1 MLLKVMTFN
10 LRVDV
15 PADGINAFSNR
26 TEKIRRMLLSESP
39 DIIGTQEVNESML
52 TWAQQALC
60 EKYISV
66 GTGRQKDF
74 SGEGA
79 RILYDF
85 KKFALLRLETKWLS
99 ETPDVPESRYSVDQS
114 DCPRVYTLSEFV
126 ERNTRTVFRVINVHL
141 DHKGEAAMLCGAVQ
155 IMQRIAAENA
165 SFPMKTVL
173 TGDFNALPDSPA
185 VKTVRAHL
193 SDLTE
198 NLAGTFHDFGRLS
211 PQDRT
216 KIDYIFSDA
225 PAAKNAYIV
234 PDEPS
239 DGVYVSDHFPVC
251 AFLCL

>member
-1 MLLKVMTFN
+1 MTFN
-10 LRVDV
+10 ARINTPL
-15 PADGINAFSNR
+15 DGSNAFFNR

-39 DIIGTQEVNESML
+39 DIIGTQEMNESML
-52 TWAQQALC
+52 EWAQQALG

-79 RILYDF
+79 RIFYDF
-85 KKFALLRLETKWLS
+85 KKIALLRLDTKWLS
-99 ETPDVPESRYSVDQS
+99 ETPNVPESRYSVDQS
-114 DCPRVYTLSEFV
+114 ACPRVYTLAEFV
-126 ERNTRTVFRVINVHL
+126 DRKTRTVFRVINVHL
-141 DHKGEAAMLCGAVQ
+141 DHKGEAAKLCGAVQ
-155 IMQRIAAENA
+155 LMQRIAAEND

-173 TGDFNALPDSPA
+173 TGDFNALPDSPT

-198 NLAGTFHDFGRLS
+198 KIPGTFHGFGRLS
-211 PQDRT
+211 AKERQ

>member
-52 TWAQQALC
+52 TWAEHALC

-79 RILYDF
+79 RIFYDF

-114 DCPRVYTLSEFV
+114 ACPRVYTLAEFV
-126 ERNTRTVFRVINVHL
+126 VRNTRTVFRVINVHL
-141 DHKGEAAMLCGAVQ
+141 DHKGEAAKLCGAVQ
-155 IMQRIAAENA
+155 LMQRIAAENA

-173 TGDFNALPDSPA
+173 TGDFNALPDSPT

-198 NLAGTFHDFGRLS
+198 NLAGTFHGFGRLS
-211 PQDRT
+211 PQDRR

-225 PAAKNAYIV
+225 PAAKNACLV
-234 PDEPS
+234 PDEPQ

>member
-10 LRVDV
+10 LRIDL

-52 TWAQQALC
+52 AWAEQALGD
-60 EKYISV
+60 KYISV

-79 RILYDF
+79 RIFYDF

-114 DCPRVYTLSEFV
+114 ACPRVYTLAEFV
-126 ERNTRTVFRVINVHL
+126 DRKTRTVFRVINVHL
-141 DHKGEAAMLCGAVQ
+141 DHKGEAAKLCGAVQ
-155 IMQRIAAENA
+155 LMQRIAAENA

-173 TGDFNALPDSPA
+173 TGDFNALPDSPT

-198 NLAGTFHDFGRLS
+198 NLAGTFHGFGRLS
-211 PQDRT
+211 PQDRR

-225 PAAKNAYIV
+225 PAAKNACLV
-234 PDEPS
+234 PDEPQ

>member
-52 TWAQQALC
+52 TWAEHALC

-79 RILYDF
+79 RIFYDF

-114 DCPRVYTLSEFV
+114 DCPRVYTLAEFV

-141 DHKGEAAMLCGAVQ
+141 DHKGEAAKLCGAVQ
-155 IMQRIAAENA
+155 LMQRIAAENA

-173 TGDFNALPDSPA
+173 TGDFNALPDSPT

-198 NLAGTFHDFGRLS
+198 NLAGTFHGFGRLS
-211 PQDRT
+211 PQDRR

-225 PAAKNAYIV
+225 PAAKNACLV
-234 PDEPS
+234 PDEPQ

>member
-10 LRVDV
+10 LRIDL

-52 TWAQQALC
+52 AWAQQALGD
-60 EKYISV
+60 KYISV

-79 RILYDF
+79 RIFYDF

-114 DCPRVYTLSEFV
+114 DCPRVYTLAEFV

-141 DHKGEAAMLCGAVQ
+141 DHKGEAAKLCGAVQ

-173 TGDFNALPDSPA
+173 TGDFNALPDSPT

-198 NLAGTFHDFGRLS
+198 NLAGTFHGFGRLS
-211 PQDRT
+211 PQDRR

-225 PAAKNAYIV
+225 PAAKNACLV
-234 PDEPS
+234 PDEPQ

>member
-114 DCPRVYTLSEFV
+114 DCPRVYTLAEFV

>member
-10 LRVDV
+10 MRIDV
-15 PADGINAFSNR
+15 PVDGINAFSNR

-52 TWAQQALC
+52 AWAQHALC

-79 RILYDF
+79 RIFYDF

-114 DCPRVYTLSEFV
+114 EYPRVYTLAEFV
-126 ERNTRTVFRVINVHL
+126 DRNTRTVFRVINVHL

-211 PQDRT
+211 PPNRA

>member
-52 TWAQQALC
+52 TWAQHALC

-114 DCPRVYTLSEFV
+114 DCPRVYTLAEFV

-211 PQDRT
+211 PPNRS

>member
-10 LRVDV
+10 LRIDL

-52 TWAQQALC
+52 AWAEQALGD
-60 EKYISV
+60 KYISV

-79 RILYDF
+79 RIFYDF

-114 DCPRVYTLSEFV
+114 ACPRVYTLAEFV

-141 DHKGEAAMLCGAVQ
+141 DHKGEAAKLCGAVQ
-155 IMQRIAAENA
+155 LMQRIAAENA

-173 TGDFNALPDSPA
+173 TGDFNALPDSPT

-198 NLAGTFHDFGRLS
+198 NLAGTFHGFGRLS
-211 PQDRT
+211 PQDRR

-225 PAAKNAYIV
+225 PAAKNACLV
-234 PDEPS
+234 PDEPQ

>member
-10 LRVDV
+10 LRIDL

-52 TWAQQALC
+52 TWAEQALGD
-60 EKYISV
+60 KYISV

-79 RILYDF
+79 RIFYDF

-114 DCPRVYTLSEFV
+114 DCPRVYTLAEFV

-141 DHKGEAAMLCGAVQ
+141 DHKGEAAKLCGAVQ
-155 IMQRIAAENA
+155 LMQRIAAENA

-173 TGDFNALPDSPA
+173 TGDFNALPDSPT

-198 NLAGTFHDFGRLS
+198 NLAGTFHGFGRLS
-211 PQDRT
+211 PQDRR

-225 PAAKNAYIV
+225 PAAKNACLV
-234 PDEPS
+234 PDEPQ

>member
-10 LRVDV
+10 LRIDL

-52 TWAQQALC
+52 TWAKHALC

-79 RILYDF
+79 RIFYDF

-114 DCPRVYTLSEFV
+114 ACPRVYTLAEFV
-126 ERNTRTVFRVINVHL
+126 DRKTRTVFRVINVHL
-141 DHKGEAAMLCGAVQ
+141 DHRGEAAKLCGAVQ
-155 IMQRIAAENA
+155 LMQRIAAENA

-173 TGDFNALPDSPA
+173 TGDFNALPDSPT

-198 NLAGTFHDFGRLS
+198 NLAGTFHGFGRLS
-211 PQDRT
+211 PQDRR

-225 PAAKNAYIV
+225 PAAKNACLV
-234 PDEPS
+234 PDEPQ

>member
-114 DCPRVYTLSEFV
+114 DCPRVYTLAEFV

-185 VKTVRAHL
+185 VKTVRAHH

>member
-10 LRVDV
+10 LRIDL
-15 PADGINAFSNR
+15 PADGINTFSNR

-52 TWAQQALC
+52 TWVEQALGD
-60 EKYISV
+60 KYISV

-79 RILYDF
+79 RIFYDF

-114 DCPRVYTLSEFV
+114 DCPRVYTLAEFV

-141 DHKGEAAMLCGAVQ
+141 DHKGEAAKLCGAVQ
-155 IMQRIAAENA
+155 LMQRIAAENA

-173 TGDFNALPDSPA
+173 TGDFNALPDSPT

-198 NLAGTFHDFGRLS
+198 NLAGTFHGFGRLS
-211 PQDRT
+211 PQDRR

-225 PAAKNAYIV
+225 PAAKNACLV
-234 PDEPS
+234 PDEPQ

>member
-52 TWAQQALC
+52 TWAEHALC

-79 RILYDF
+79 RIFYDF

-114 DCPRVYTLSEFV
+114 ACPRVYTLAEFV

-141 DHKGEAAMLCGAVQ
+141 DHKGEAAKLCGAVQ
-155 IMQRIAAENA
+155 LMQRIAAENA

-173 TGDFNALPDSPA
+173 TGDFNALPDSPT

-198 NLAGTFHDFGRLS
+198 NLAGTFHGFGRLS
-211 PQDRT
+211 PQDRR

-225 PAAKNAYIV
+225 PAAKNACLV
-234 PDEPS
+234 PDEPQ

>member
-10 LRVDV
+10 LRIDL

-52 TWAQQALC
+52 AWAQQALC

-79 RILYDF
+79 RIFYDF

-114 DCPRVYTLSEFV
+114 ACPRVYTLAEFV

-141 DHKGEAAMLCGAVQ
+141 DHKGEAAKLCGAVQ
-155 IMQRIAAENA
+155 LMQRIAAENA

-173 TGDFNALPDSPA
+173 TGDFNALPDSPT

-198 NLAGTFHDFGRLS
+198 NLAGTFHGFGRLS
-211 PQDRT
+211 PQDRR

-225 PAAKNAYIV
+225 PAAKNACLV
-234 PDEPS
+234 PDEPQ